1 MDDQTHPVP
10 DAVCQFVF
18 ESGRGEFAP
27 ASGVD
32 VTGRHA
38 GTHQGDP
45 RFACATYG
53 IMSHEHVVGIRSAH
67 DEGPRHVGVVTIDER
82 TEVDHDGIA
91 CGDGPARGLVVGQRG
106 VGPARDNR
114 VEADTVGT
122 KTSHRRI
129 ELIAKVAL
137 GDSAEQQVPD
147 FSQCCVGDC
156 SGTMDAFDLGW
167 RLRPTKFCQH
177 SRHVDEIA
185 ALRTETR
192 SPSVGD
198 QRVEGLQTDVGCLD
212 PPVLSAGEKSGH
224 RLAHFGH
231 ALADDNLDVDVAPSR
246 FVRGLFRVPT
256 VSDERHWSRQVGRH
270 HDDSRAA
277 AETREPSD
285 VCL

>member
-82 TEVDHDGIA
+82 TEVDHDGVT
-91 CGDGPARGLVVGQRG
+91 CVDGPARRLVVRQCG
-106 VGPARDNR
+106 VWPARDNR

-122 KTSHRRI
+122 KTSHCRI

-137 GDSAEQQVPD
+137 GDSGKKQVPD
-147 FSQCCVGDC
+147 FGKCFVGDSSC
-156 SGTMDAFDLGW
+156 TTDAFDLGW
-167 RLRPTKFCQH
+167 CLRPTKFGQH
-177 SRHVDEIA
+177 CRHVDEVA
-185 ALRTETR
+185 AFRTETN
-192 SPSVGD
+192 SPRVGD

-212 PPVLSAGEKSGH
+212 PPVLSACEKSDH
-224 RLAHFGH
+224 RLAHFRR
-231 ALADDNLDVDVAPSR
+231 ALADDNLDVDVAP
-246 FVRGLFRVPT
+246 
-256 VSDERHWSRQVGRH
+256 
-270 HDDSRAA
+270 
-277 AETREPSD
+277 
-285 VCL
+285 